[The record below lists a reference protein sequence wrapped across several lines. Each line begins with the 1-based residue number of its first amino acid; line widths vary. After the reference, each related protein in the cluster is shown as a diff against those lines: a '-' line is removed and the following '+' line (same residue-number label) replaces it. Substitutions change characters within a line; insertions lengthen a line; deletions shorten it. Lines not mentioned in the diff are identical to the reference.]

1 MDYGFFL
8 QILLIVGGALIMVV
22 DITLLAKRRLS
33 EPSSITWGFVA
44 IVFVIAGIVLRPNG
58 WIRYMSPAGM
68 ALLCVIGVC
77 LLYGLLLASIHVSE
91 IMRKQAEMAMNISL
105 LNQEIVE
112 LKKNIAEKNKE
123 LEERLKQ

>member
-8 QILLIVGGALIMVV
+8 QILLIVGGGLLMVL
-22 DITLLAKRRLS
+22 DITLLAKRKLS
-33 EPSSITWGFVA
+33 EPISITWGFVA

-68 ALLCVIGVC
+68 ALLCVIGAC

-91 IMRKQAEMAMNISL
+91 IMRKQAEIAMNISL

-112 LKKNIAEKNKE
+112 LKKEIAEKDKE